1 MITGQDTMEAL
12 QQHFQYMV
20 HFSVFSKYSNIWMIF
35 YSLLHRSFY
44 LIKYLASASRQAT
57 NIPFIFSVFLVI
69 DCNKR
74 NKKKKE
80 DQDKV
85 EKDPETHLNV
95 NLL

>member
-69 DCNKR
+69 DCRKT

-80 DQDKV
+80 DQDKI
-85 EKDPETHLNV
+85 EEDPETQLNV